1 MNCICNAFEKFVD
14 LNTNKSIIDPI
25 YTLFNIN
32 WNFKYKKEDFS
43 YKHLNSL
50 GVWQHKHGSQT
61 ELMFLTTV
69 LNVFMK
75 LEHCFLLLFC
85 LNGSFSKS
93 SDFFDGVQTWDV
105 PCFHQVAGQHGPR
118 PAMTM
123 HAVNRNGLRSTK
135 NQHQLLSGWQHF
147 MKTLQLL
154 TFNIIVTH
162 WSCACV
168 CVCVYVRAC
177 VRACVRTCVERQI
190 TDLG

>member
-1 MNCICNAFEKFVD
+1 MNFICNAFEKFVD

-75 LEHCFLLLFC
+75 VDHCFLLLFC

-93 SDFFDGVQTWDV
+93 SDFFDGFQTWDV

-147 MKTLQLL
+147 MKTLQRCRYEKMSL
-154 TFNIIVTH
+154 
-162 WSCACV
+162 
-168 CVCVYVRAC
+168 
-177 VRACVRTCVERQI
+177 
-190 TDLG
+190 